1 MRERPS
7 VVDGDATKLF
17 HQPTRGFHT
26 SRALGR
32 VCLRLIVLRR
42 FTMTTSNEKSYFD
55 LHITGLGYLN
65 RIREVKPKKGDA
77 FLACDIAALN
87 GPSDDVSYVRFDA
100 RVSGSEAQHLVR
112 RCIQAVDAEKKV
124 MIGFR
129 LGDLWTDT
137 FTYSK
142 GKRAGEQGVSLKAR
156 LLFVSWIK
164 VDGKLVY
171 KAEPK
176 PTETDE
182 RDPEVPD
189 VRRARRAASL
199 GTGAFRARRR
209 SCRRTLPMPPHWPLP
224 SRSDPQ
230 GPIPGPC
237 LLFVSRRPS

>member
-1 MRERPS
+1 
-7 VVDGDATKLF
+7 
-17 HQPTRGFHT
+17 
-26 SRALGR
+26 
-32 VCLRLIVLRR
+32 
-42 FTMTTSNEKSYFD
+42 MTTSTEKSFFD

-87 GPSDDVSYVRFDA
+87 GPSDDVAYVRFDT

-182 RDPEVPD
+182 RDSEATLESDVPASQQGPAPASSAPRSGCRHRRWRPRRRPGPRAGRRPGHRAAAARAGCRRWRRAGRA
-189 VRRARRAASL
+189 VRR
-199 GTGAFRARRR
+199 
-209 SCRRTLPMPPHWPLP
+209 
-224 SRSDPQ
+224 
-230 GPIPGPC
+230 GPAPG
-237 LLFVSRRPS
+237 R